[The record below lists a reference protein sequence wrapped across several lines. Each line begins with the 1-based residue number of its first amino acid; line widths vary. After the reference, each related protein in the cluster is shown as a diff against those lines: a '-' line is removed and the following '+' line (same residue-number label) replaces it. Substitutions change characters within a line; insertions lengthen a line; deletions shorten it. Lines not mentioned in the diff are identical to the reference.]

1 MKKSLTA
8 LAVLSMFAG
17 ASMAANVTMYGAID
31 TGLQYSNVDDGVNSD
46 VSTFEMSTGANT
58 ASRFGLKGT
67 EDLGNGLKLGFVL
80 ENGFDSDDG
89 ELGNGNRLFGR
100 EALVYLDG
108 AWGQLGMGRV
118 GELTSGN
125 GTYGLFGSK
134 VSPFSTGWGKVAGH
148 KYVMAGAFDRLD
160 NTVTYKSPNFAGFNV
175 YAQYSFDGNTKADN
189 NPDTADTQHGREGSA
204 GVDRQYGVGVT
215 YTAGNLYVA
224 GIVQQTN
231 VASNWGTTREDLD
244 DPLTV
249 SLGGNYDFGVAKLFV
264 ATQYFKDSKLYQS
277 ALQDAQSSKTYNRGY
292 AYDGFGLT
300 VGTAVPVFGG
310 TAKALVGYMTA
321 EDQNT
326 SAANAKDFDRYAFS
340 VGYEYPLSKRTF
352 LYSGASYWADSYDKV
367 AATGADDKAST
378 IAVNAGLVHTF

>member
-148 KYVMAGAFDRLD
+148 KYVMAGDFDRLD

-175 YAQYSFDGNTKADN
+175 YAQYSFDSNTKKDFDSVA
-189 NPDTADTQHGREGSA
+189 PDTQHGREGSA

-231 VASNWGTTREDLD
+231 VASNIGTTRTEYD

-264 ATQYFKDSKLYQS
+264 ATQYFKDSSLYQD
-277 ALQDAQSSKTYNRGY
+277 ALQEAQVSGHNGDY

-310 TAKALVGYMTA
+310 TAKALVGYMSA
-321 EDQNT
+321 EDQAKT
-326 SAANAKDFDRYAFS
+326 DAKDFDRYAFS

-352 LYSGASYWADSYDKV
+352 LYSGASYWADSYDKTV
-367 AATGADDKAST
+367 GTNDDKAST

>member
-46 VSTFEMSTGANT
+46 VSTFEMNTGANT

-89 ELGNGNRLFGR
+89 ELGNGGRLFGR

-118 GELTSGN
+118 GELASGN

-134 VSPFSTGWGKVAGH
+134 VSPFSTGWDKVAGH
-148 KYVMAGAFDRLD
+148 KFVMAGGFDRLD

-175 YAQYSFDGNTKADN
+175 YAQYSFDTNSKDETE
-189 NPDTADTQHGREGSA
+189 REGSA
-204 GVDRQYGVGVT
+204 ATDRQYAVGAT
-215 YTAGNLYVA
+215 YQAGNLYLA

-231 VASNWGTTREDLD
+231 VKTANLAKDATVPTD
-244 DPLTV
+244 DPLTI

-264 ATQYFKDSKLYQS
+264 ATQYFKDSKLNKEAIQ
-277 ALQDAQSSKTYNRGY
+277 SKTNTGDLTRVSSHNGGY

-310 TAKALVGYMTA
+310 TAKALVGYMSA
-321 EDQNT
+321 EDQAKT
-326 SAANAKDFDRYAFS
+326 NAQDFDRYAFS

-352 LYSGASYWADSYDKV
+352 LYSGASYWADSYDKTL
-367 AATGADDKAST
+367 AGADDKAST

>member
-189 NPDTADTQHGREGSA
+189 NPDAGDPAHGREGSA

-231 VASNWGTTREDLD
+231 VASNWGKVRADID

-264 ATQYFKDSKLYQS
+264 ATQYFKDSSLYQD
-277 ALQDAQSSKTYNRGY
+277 ALQSKQVSAHNGGY

-310 TAKALVGYMTA
+310 TAKALVGYMSA
-321 EDQNT
+321 EDQAKT
-326 SAANAKDFDRYAFS
+326 DAKDFDRYAFS